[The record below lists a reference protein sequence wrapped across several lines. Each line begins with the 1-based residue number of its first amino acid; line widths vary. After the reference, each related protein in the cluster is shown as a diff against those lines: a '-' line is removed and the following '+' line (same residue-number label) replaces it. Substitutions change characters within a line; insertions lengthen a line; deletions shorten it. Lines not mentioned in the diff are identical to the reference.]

1 MRKLLVCTCCA
12 CAVACAS
19 FAEADSCIVSGSTVS
34 APVAESCAV
43 GGLDSGG
50 VAVCTSAEALEARF
64 CTWLG
69 SLGIG
74 IDPTLMPGF
83 FYIIR

>member
-19 FAEADSCIVSGSTVS
+19 FAEADSCIVSGSTLS

-50 VAVCTSAEALEARF
+50 VAVCTSAEAVEARF
-64 CTWLG
+64 CTWLEALG
-69 SLGIG
+69 SG